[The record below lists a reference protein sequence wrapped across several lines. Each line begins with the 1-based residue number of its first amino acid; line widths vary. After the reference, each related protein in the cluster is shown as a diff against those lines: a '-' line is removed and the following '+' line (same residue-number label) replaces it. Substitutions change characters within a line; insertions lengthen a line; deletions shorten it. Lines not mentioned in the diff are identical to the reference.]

1 MYKRLFISRV
11 ILIFALILV
20 ISTPNVLAESQPDPM
35 PDDLHK
41 SSEFTGTM
49 GNMKY
54 LYDDHYVSAT
64 KVKSVDKFLAHDLI
78 YNISDKKLKNY
89 DKVKTELLNED
100 LAKKYKDEI
109 VDVYGSNYYVN
120 CYFSSKDNVG
130 KVTGGKTCMYGG
142 ITKHE
147 GNHFDNGNLQ
157 NVLVRVYE
165 NKRNTISFEV
175 QTDKK
180 SVTAQELDI
189 KARNF
194 LINKKNLYE
203 FNSSPYET
211 GYIKFIENNGNTFW
225 YDMMPAPGDKFD
237 QSKYLMMYND
247 NKTVDSKS
255 VKIEVHLTTKNG

>member
-1 MYKRLFISRV
+1 
-11 ILIFALILV
+11 
-20 ISTPNVLAESQPDPM
+20 
-35 PDDLHK
+35 
-41 SSEFTGTM
+41 
-49 GNMKY
+49 
-54 LYDDHYVSAT
+54 
-64 KVKSVDKFLAHDLI
+64 
-78 YNISDKKLKNY
+78 
-89 DKVKTELLNED
+89 
-100 LAKKYKDEI
+100 
-109 VDVYGSNYYVN
+109 
-120 CYFSSKDNVG
+120 
-130 KVTGGKTCMYGG
+130 MYGG

-157 NVLVRVYE
+157 NVLIRVYE

-247 NKTVDSKS
+247 NKTVDSKR